1 MSVFDDPEKWR
12 IALAK
17 FNALHAHEFTR
28 EFRRG
33 KYPPIFQDEPIEDK
47 PNLVEMFEQ
56 QKEKLQ
62 KANR

>member
-28 EFRRG
+28 EFRKG
-33 KYPPIFQDEPIEDK
+33 KTPAIFDDEPIEDA
-47 PNLVEMFEQ
+47 PNLVEMFERRLKKPKKRQ
-56 QKEKLQ
+56 
-62 KANR
+62 R